1 MLLPI
6 TDQEFTEETAEG
18 LVMAQFWAPWCGPCR
33 MQSPI
38 LEQVSENYVD
48 QIKFV
53 KINVDENPE
62 TSQKYGIMSIPN
74 MILLKDG
81 ELVENIV
88 GLHQK
93 EQLKMILDKHL

>member
-38 LEQVSENYVD
+38 LEQISEGYVD

-62 TSQKYGIMSIPN
+62 TSQRYGIMSIPN

-81 ELVENIV
+81 EVVENIV

-93 EQLKMILDKHL
+93 EQLKIILDKYL

>member
-38 LEQVSENYVD
+38 LEQVSEGYVD

-62 TSQKYGIMSIPN
+62 TSQRYGIMSIPN

-81 ELVENIV
+81 EVVENIV

>member
-38 LEQVSENYVD
+38 LEQVSEGYVD

-62 TSQKYGIMSIPN
+62 TSQRYGIMSIPN

-81 ELVENIV
+81 EVIENIV

>member
-38 LEQVSENYVD
+38 LEQVSEGYVD

-62 TSQKYGIMSIPN
+62 TSQRYGIMSIPN

-81 ELVENIV
+81 EVVENIV

-93 EQLKMILDKHL
+93 EQLKIILDKYL